1 MSNHFTEDTI
11 VAIATPPGVGAISI
25 IRVSGSNSIAT
36 ADLIFKGKNKLS
48 DSKSHSI
55 HYGKI
60 LDESEIIDK
69 LLKDG
74 EIFQNVSG
82 RVKVL

>member
-25 IRVSGSNSIAT
+25 IRVSGSNSIA
-36 ADLIFKGKNKLS
+36 AVDLIFEGKIKLAG
-48 DSKSHSI
+48 SKTHSI

-60 LDESEIIDK
+60 LDK
-69 LLKDG
+69 
-74 EIFQNVSG
+74 
-82 RVKVL
+82 